1 MIGLLMT
8 GIAVL
13 GALLGYTT
21 GYAAG
26 KRQHRSR

>member
-1 MIGLLMT
+1 MT

-26 KRQHRSR
+26 KRQHRSQ